1 MRRYDMSLIPRVV
14 KSAAMRSASG
24 RGSGSER
31 SLLRIGVD
39 EIEGEAFG
47 MGVLILVRVAGVRYQ
62 AGGW

>member
-1 MRRYDMSLIPRVV
+1 
-14 KSAAMRSASG
+14 MRSASG

-47 MGVLILVRVAGVRYQ
+47 MEVLILVRVAGVRYK
-62 AGGW
+62 AGGWRLV